1 MMTTI
6 DPNRLLYEEELPAG
20 THTSFVLRRG
30 LALRLTD
37 LEGGANC
44 SALMFNHEEKFERYN
59 MPDTLK
65 AQHTAFLTTGNVCYS
80 DMGRILVSITEDSCG
95 WHDTICG
102 VSHGRDV
109 AARYGDHRFQQH
121 RNDMYRNGR
130 DSLLIEIGKYGLG
143 RRDLHAPVNF
153 FSKVSVADD
162 GALVF
167 ASGHSKAGDRV
178 DLRAEMDVLL
188 ALSSAPHPL
197 DPASTYAPKRVR
209 LSVYR
214 AAPVADDDVC
224 RTACEQNRRGFI
236 NTERY
241 AMR

>member
-1 MMTTI
+1 MTI
-6 DPNRLLYEEELPAG
+6 APNRLLYEDELPAG

-30 LALRLTD
+30 TVLRLTD
-37 LEGGANC
+37 LEGGANV
-44 SALMFNHEEKFERYN
+44 SVLMYNHEEKLERYN

-65 AQHTAFLTTGNVCYS
+65 AQHTAFLTTGNVCYT
-80 DMGRILVSITEDSCG
+80 DMGRILVSIIDDSCG

-102 VSHGRDV
+102 VSHAKDV

-121 RNDMYRNGR
+121 RNDMYRSGH
-130 DSLLIEIGKYGLG
+130 DSLLVEIGKYGLG
-143 RRDLHAPVNF
+143 KRDLHAPVNF

-167 ASGHSKAGDRV
+167 ASGHSKAGDHV
-178 DLRAEMDVLL
+178 DLRAEMDVLM

-197 DPASTYAPKRVR
+197 DTAATYAPKRVR

-214 AAPVADDDVC
+214 ADAVGADDVC
-224 RTACEQNRRGFI
+224 RVSCEQNRRGFI

>member
-1 MMTTI
+1 M
-6 DPNRLLYEEELPAG
+6 DPSQSLYEEELPAG
-20 THTSFVLRRG
+20 THTSFILRRG
-30 LALRLTD
+30 TVLRLTD
-37 LEGGANC
+37 LEGGANV
-44 SALMFNHEEKFERYN
+44 SALLFNHEERLERYN

-80 DMGRILVSITEDSCG
+80 DMGRILVSIIADSCG

-102 VSHGRDV
+102 VSHARDV

-121 RNDMYRNGR
+121 RNDMYRSGH
-130 DSLLIEIGKYGLG
+130 DSLLVEIGKYGLG
-143 RRDLHAPVNF
+143 KRDLHAPVNF

-167 ASGHSKAGDRV
+167 AAGHSSAGDHV
-178 DLRAEMDVLL
+178 DLRAEMDVLM

-197 DPASTYAPKRVR
+197 DTAATYSPKRVK
-209 LSVYR
+209 LTVYR
-214 AAPVADDDVC
+214 ADTVAADDVC
-224 RTACEQNRRGFI
+224 RISCEQNRRGFI